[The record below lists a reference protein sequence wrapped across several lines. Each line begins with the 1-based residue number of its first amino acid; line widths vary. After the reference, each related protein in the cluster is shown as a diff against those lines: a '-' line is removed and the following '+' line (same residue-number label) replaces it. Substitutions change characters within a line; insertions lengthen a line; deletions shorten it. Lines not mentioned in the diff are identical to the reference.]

1 MRLEH
6 LQMLYDRHIAKLD
19 EVLQRPLSGDSLKS
33 LLLDMQVKNGAFLL
47 VELLYGNLPRREKRE
62 GMRPE
67 NENHKLFIKYAT
79 GVAKHVLN
87 EGQMRLIREHDLQKE
102 GRRAVRVYKEHNCYA
117 YNCLIVLF
125 ISTQSNKEHFKTF
138 LFEHN
143 KHALWDNFVDVTQ
156 TDFPFEI

>member
-1 MRLEH
+1 MRTCFTLENDRPLEWAETLLRYYWDEELDKDEWNNYRLLILEKIFRKTVSYMKLEH
-6 LQMLYDRHIAKLD
+6 LQLLYDRHIVKLD
-19 EVLQRPLSGDSLKS
+19 EVLQRSLSGDSLKS

-87 EGQMRLIREHDLQKE
+87 EGLMRLIREHDM
-102 GRRAVRVYKEHNCYA
+102 R
-117 YNCLIVLF
+117 
-125 ISTQSNKEHFKTF
+125 
-138 LFEHN
+138 
-143 KHALWDNFVDVTQ
+143 
-156 TDFPFEI
+156 